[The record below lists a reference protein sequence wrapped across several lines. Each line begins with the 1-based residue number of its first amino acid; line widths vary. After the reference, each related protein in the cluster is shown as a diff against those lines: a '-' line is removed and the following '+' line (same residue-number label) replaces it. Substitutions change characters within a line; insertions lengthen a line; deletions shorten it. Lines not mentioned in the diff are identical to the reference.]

1 MSSILIQKNRYTIDM
16 NNHKEINIL
25 KIERTILKLSN
36 VVKEVAVF
44 MHNKQLFALI
54 YPNFQKAKD
63 RKIIRLENEIRWYAV
78 ELYNMQAPKE
88 QKIKGYQIVQTPL
101 PKNDKGEVKRSELK
115 KFIKEQALLSK
126 NLEYEPK
133 DKVYQSIKIFLSTL
147 TAESITP
154 SSHLELDLHL
164 DSLNYIELF
173 TFIEKSFGVYIDEAQ
188 FSQMLILDA
197 LCKYVNEH
205 KQKITIS
212 DINWKTILN
221 EKISFDLNYSPLPI
235 MIYKTLFLPLYKLYF
250 SLKVSGF
257 ENFPKEP
264 CIIAP
269 SHQSML
275 DGFILAAALPYDVL
289 KKTFFLA
296 YQAVFGTKI
305 MRPIIQN
312 SQTILINVNSD
323 LKASMQKST
332 LPLKSGQN
340 LVVFPEGARSRD
352 RELLEFKKFFAILSI
367 ELDIPV
373 VPVVLDGTFE
383 AMPAGKLFPRPAP
396 IIIKYLDPIY
406 PKGLSYD
413 ELVSKVKK
421 AIHQEMIE
429 HPLHS

>member
-1 MSSILIQKNRYTIDM
+1 M
-16 NNHKEINIL
+16 NSHTEVNIPKIEQTVL
-25 KIERTILKLSN
+25 KISN
-36 VVKEVAVF
+36 VVKEIAVF
-44 MHNKQLFALI
+44 MHNNQLFALI

-63 RKIIRLENEIRWYAV
+63 RKIIRLGNEIRWYAV
-78 ELYNMQAPKE
+78 ELYNIKAPKE
-88 QKIKGYQIVQTPL
+88 EKIKSYQIVQTPL
-101 PKNDKGEVKRSELK
+101 PKNSKGEVKRSELE
-115 KFIKEQALLSK
+115 KFMKEQTFLAK
-126 NLEYEPK
+126 NVGDEPK
-133 DKVYQSIKIFLSTL
+133 NAVYQSIKNFLSTL
-147 TAESITP
+147 TTKTITP

-173 TFIEKSFGVYIDEAQ
+173 TFIEKSFGVHFNEAQ
-188 FSQMLILDA
+188 FSEMLIMDA
-197 LCKYVNEH
+197 LCRYVNEK
-205 KQKITIS
+205 KQKITIT

-221 EKISFDLNYSPLPI
+221 ENISFDLIYSSLPI

-250 SLKVSGF
+250 SLKVSGT
-257 ENFPKEP
+257 ENFPEQP

-296 YQAVFGTKI
+296 FEMVFGTKI
-305 MRPIIQN
+305 MRPIVQN
-312 SQTILINVNSD
+312 SQTILIDVNKD
-323 LKASMQKST
+323 LKISMQKST
-332 LPLKSGQN
+332 VPLKNGQN

-383 AMPAGKLFPRPAP
+383 VMPAGKLFPRPSP
-396 IIIKYLDPIY
+396 VIIKYLDPIY

-413 ELVSKVKK
+413 ELVAKVKE
-421 AIHQEMIE
+421 AIHREMIK
-429 HPLHS
+429 HPLHRV

>member
-1 MSSILIQKNRYTIDM
+1 M
-16 NNHKEINIL
+16 NHHKEINIL

-36 VVKEVAVF
+36 VIKEVAVF

-54 YPNFQKAKD
+54 YPDFQEAKD
-63 RKIIRLENEIRWYAV
+63 RKIIRLENEIKWYAV
-78 ELYNMQAPKE
+78 ELYNIKTPND

-101 PKNDKGEVKRSELK
+101 PKNDIGEVKRSELE
-115 KFIKEQALLSK
+115 KFMKVQALQNK
-126 NLEYEPK
+126 NLVDEPK
-133 DKVYQSIKIFLSTL
+133 DKVYQSIKTFLSTF
-147 TAESITP
+147 TFEPITP

-164 DSLNYIELF
+164 DSLNYIQLF
-173 TFIEKSFGVYIDEAQ
+173 TFIEKSFGVYIDEAL
-188 FSQMLILDA
+188 FSQILILSE
-197 LCKYVNEH
+197 LCHYVDE
-205 KQKITIS
+205 KKEKITIT

-250 SLKVSGF
+250 SLKVSGY
-257 ENFPKEP
+257 ENFPKQP

-275 DGFILAAALPYDVL
+275 DGFILAAALPYSVL

-305 MRPIIQN
+305 MRPIVQN
-312 SQTILINVNSD
+312 SQTILINVNKD
-323 LKASMQKST
+323 LKTSMQKST

-352 RELLEFKKFFAILSI
+352 RELLEFKSFFAILSV

-396 IIIKYLDPIY
+396 VIIKYLDPIY
-406 PKGLSYD
+406 PKGLNYD

-421 AIHQEMIE
+421 AIHQEMIK

>member
-1 MSSILIQKNRYTIDM
+1 M
-16 NNHKEINIL
+16 NHHKEINIL

-36 VVKEVAVF
+36 VIKEVAVF

-54 YPNFQKAKD
+54 YPDFQEAKD
-63 RKIIRLENEIRWYAV
+63 RKIIRLENEIKWYAV
-78 ELYNMQAPKE
+78 ELYNIKTPND

-101 PKNDKGEVKRSELK
+101 PKNDIGEVKRSELE
-115 KFIKEQALLSK
+115 KFMKVQALQNK
-126 NLEYEPK
+126 NLVDEPK
-133 DKVYQSIKIFLSTL
+133 DKVYQSIKTFLSTF
-147 TAESITP
+147 TFEPITP

-164 DSLNYIELF
+164 DSLNYIQLF
-173 TFIEKSFGVYIDEAQ
+173 TFIEKSFGVYIDEAL
-188 FSQMLILDA
+188 FSQILILSE
-197 LCKYVNEH
+197 LCHYVDE
-205 KQKITIS
+205 KKEKITIT

-250 SLKVSGF
+250 SLKVSGY
-257 ENFPKEP
+257 ENFPKQP

-275 DGFILAAALPYDVL
+275 DGFIHAAALPYSVL

-305 MRPIIQN
+305 MRPIVQN
-312 SQTILINVNSD
+312 SQTILINVNKD
-323 LKASMQKST
+323 LKTSMQKST

-352 RELLEFKKFFAILSI
+352 RELLEFKSFFAILSV

-396 IIIKYLDPIY
+396 VIIKYLDPIY
-406 PKGLSYD
+406 PKGLNYD

-421 AIHQEMIE
+421 AIHQEMIK

>member
-1 MSSILIQKNRYTIDM
+1 M
-16 NNHKEINIL
+16 NHHKEINIL
-25 KIERTILKLSN
+25 KIERTILNLSN
-36 VVKEVAVF
+36 VVKELAVF
-44 MHNKQLFALI
+44 IHNNQLFALI
-54 YPNFQKAKD
+54 YPNFQEAKN
-63 RKIIRLENEIRWYAV
+63 RKIIRLENEIKWYAV
-78 ELYNMQAPKE
+78 ELYNIKAPKD

-101 PKNDKGEVKRSELK
+101 PKNNIGEVERSELER
-115 KFIKEQALLSK
+115 FMKEQTLFSK
-126 NLEYEPK
+126 KQEVEPK
-133 DKVYQSIKIFLSTL
+133 DKVYQSIKVFLSTL
-147 TAESITP
+147 TAEPITP

-173 TFIEKSFGVYIDEAQ
+173 TFIEKSFGIHIDEAQ
-188 FSQMLILDA
+188 FSQMLILRA
-197 LCKYVNEH
+197 LYRYVNEK
-205 KQKITIS
+205 KQKMTIS

-221 EKISFDLNYSPLPI
+221 EKISFELNYSSLPI
-235 MIYKTLFLPLYKLYF
+235 MIYKTLFLPFYKIYF
-250 SLKVSGF
+250 SLKVSGL
-257 ENFPKEP
+257 ENFPKQP

-275 DGFILAAALPYDVL
+275 DGFILAAALPYSIL
-289 KKTFFLA
+289 QKTFFLA

-305 MRPIIQN
+305 MRPIVQN
-312 SQTILINVNSD
+312 SQTILINVNRD
-323 LKASMQKST
+323 LKASMQRST

-396 IIIKYLDPIY
+396 VIIKYLDPIY
-406 PKGLSYD
+406 PKGLSYN
-413 ELVSKVKK
+413 ELISKVKK
-421 AIHQEMIE
+421 AIHHEMIK

>member
-1 MSSILIQKNRYTIDM
+1 M
-16 NNHKEINIL
+16 NHHKEINIL

-36 VVKEVAVF
+36 FIKELAVL
-44 MHNKQLFALI
+44 MHNNQLFALI
-54 YPNFQKAKD
+54 YPNFQEAKN
-63 RKIIRLENEIRWYAV
+63 RKIIRLENEIKWYAV
-78 ELYNMQAPKE
+78 ELYNIKAPKD

-101 PKNDKGEVKRSELK
+101 PKNDIGEVERSELER
-115 KFIKEQALLSK
+115 FMKEQTLLRK
-126 NLEYEPK
+126 KQEVEPK
-133 DKVYQSIKIFLSTL
+133 DKVYKSIKVFLSTL
-147 TAESITP
+147 TAEPITP

-173 TFIEKSFGVYIDEAQ
+173 TFIEKSFGIHIDEAQ
-188 FSQMLILDA
+188 FSQMLILHA
-197 LCKYVNEH
+197 LYRYVNEK
-205 KQKITIS
+205 KQKMTIS

-221 EKISFDLNYSPLPI
+221 EKISFDLNYSSLPI
-235 MIYKTLFLPLYKLYF
+235 MIYKTLFLPFYKIYF

-257 ENFPKEP
+257 ENFPKQP

-275 DGFILAAALPYDVL
+275 DGFILAAALPYSVL
-289 KKTFFLA
+289 HKTFFLA

-305 MRPIIQN
+305 MRPIVQN
-312 SQTILINVNSD
+312 SQTILINVNRD
-323 LKASMQKST
+323 LKSSMQKST

-396 IIIKYLDPIY
+396 VIIKYLDPIY

-413 ELVSKVKK
+413 ELISKVKK
-421 AIHQEMIE
+421 AIHQEMMK
-429 HPLHS
+429 HSLHS

>member
-1 MSSILIQKNRYTIDM
+1 MNSHREVYIPKIEKSILKTS
-16 NNHKEINIL
+16 NI
-25 KIERTILKLSN
+25 
-36 VVKEVAVF
+36 VKEVAVF
-44 MHNKQLFALI
+44 IHNKQLFALI
-54 YPNFQKAKD
+54 YPDFKMAKK

-78 ELYNMQAPKE
+78 ELYNIKASKD
-88 QKIKGYQIVQTPL
+88 QKIKNYQIVQTPL
-101 PKNDKGEVKRSELK
+101 PKNDEGAVKRSQLEQ
-115 KFIKEQALLSK
+115 FMREQALLSK
-126 NLEYEPK
+126 NVKDEPK
-133 DKVYQSIKIFLSTL
+133 DKVYQSIKYFLSHL
-147 TAESITP
+147 TNEPITP

-173 TFIEKSFGVYIDEAQ
+173 TFIEKSFGVHIDDAK
-188 FSQMLILDA
+188 FSQMLILGE
-197 LCKYVNEH
+197 LYQYVNEE
-205 KQKITIS
+205 KQKITIT
-212 DINWKTILN
+212 DISWKSILN
-221 EKISFDLNYSPLPI
+221 EQINFDLNYSPLPI
-235 MIYKTLFLPLYKLYF
+235 MIYKTLFFPLYKLYF

-296 YQAVFGTKI
+296 YQAVFGTKN

-312 SQTILINVNSD
+312 SQTILINVNKD
-323 LKASMQKST
+323 LKASIQKST
-332 LPLKSGQN
+332 LPLKSRQN

-352 RELLEFKKFFAILSI
+352 RELLEFKRFFAILSI

-396 IIIKYLDPIY
+396 VIIKYLDPIY
-406 PKGLSYD
+406 PNGLSYD
-413 ELVSKVKK
+413 ELVAKVKK
-421 AIHQEMIE
+421 AIHDEMIK